1 MFLSWLGAPLPPAL
15 HSNLI
20 RAAAANKGSTQLEI
34 VLWQQYSIFHPNW
47 HVLCLATSC
56 NRGRARPRLQAGN
69 KTLFM
74 SKRNDLE
81 KKFNGEDVLRKEEN
95 LCSPLHWSVCDQLIW
110 SQFLHRTL
118 NPITAEMRLSPGF
131 NNPSAYLL
139 NKSRILIPFEISNQ
153 SIMYNRKLHNSL
165 LLILLTTRL

>member
-15 HSNLI
+15 HSNPI

-74 SKRNDLE
+74 SKRSYLE
-81 KKFNGEDVLRKEEN
+81 KKFNWEDVLREEESPFSTALHCTG
-95 LCSPLHWSVCDQLIW
+95 LCVQFIW

-118 NPITAEMRLSPGF
+118 NPITTEMRLIPGF
-131 NNPSAYLL
+131 YNPSAYLL
-139 NKSRILIPFEISNQ
+139 NKFRILNPFEISNQ
-153 SIMYNRKLHNSL
+153 SIN
-165 LLILLTTRL
+165 IVQ

>member
-74 SKRNDLE
+74 SKRSDLE
-81 KKFNGEDVLRKEEN
+81 KKFNWEDVLREEES
-95 LCSPLHWSVCDQLIW
+95 LFSTALVCVRPVYLITV
-110 SQFLHRTL
+110 STQNVKSDNSRDEAQSRLQQ
-118 NPITAEMRLSPGF
+118 PISLSPKQVQNF
-131 NNPSAYLL
+131 NSIWDI
-139 NKSRILIPFEISNQ
+139 KSINNVQ
-153 SIMYNRKLHNSL
+153 
-165 LLILLTTRL
+165 